1 MKASYKEAGMNE
13 NKLFNALMQQLTIA
27 GFICT
32 FYNLI
37 ASEVVA
43 GFYPAM
49 LFGYVALIVTAVHLF
64 LLKERTARSL
74 IVLCSIIVV
83 CAEILIFLLSKE
95 KTIAQRIQTIP
106 VIFFFTAYTVRRLL
120 KGTDTRTMVRT
131 FDVSIIVMLST
142 GIYLA
147 SHSLPLQMLYPS
159 IASIFISFSSI
170 IYLRQMEDGGKKNW
184 PVTILSLSLS
194 ALVVYALVGYSSLLG
209 KGVLVVKNWLIA
221 LGNAFL
227 RFVNWLFSLIPRLF
241 NIEDDGVLEWETD
254 EQYRGNYEL
263 NGIIDKR
270 ILELIVIAII
280 VFIGFF
286 TLLYFMK
293 FLKVGGEK
301 REKKV
306 LGEKRKGPGIVN
318 ALKKVLHS
326 ISTSIKV
333 ELYII
338 KNRNNTKGLYFWLIK
353 RLKRDEERKTPGET
367 PKEFMM
373 RLSCIHELRDVRTDL
388 LKLSD
393 DINMAFYSGQ
403 TAIAWQ
409 RIASAGKIRR
419 KINLFRLEHCLSSI
433 WSNLIESMK
442 RCRNK
447 KESM

>member
-1 MKASYKEAGMNE
+1 M
-13 NKLFNALMQQLTIA
+13 
-27 GFICT
+27 
-32 FYNLI
+32 
-37 ASEVVA
+37 
-43 GFYPAM
+43 
-49 LFGYVALIVTAVHLF
+49 
-64 LLKERTARSL
+64 
-74 IVLCSIIVV
+74 
-83 CAEILIFLLSKE
+83 
-95 KTIAQRIQTIP
+95 
-106 VIFFFTAYTVRRLL
+106 
-120 KGTDTRTMVRT
+120 
-131 FDVSIIVMLST
+131 
-142 GIYLA
+142 
-147 SHSLPLQMLYPS
+147 
-159 IASIFISFSSI
+159 
-170 IYLRQMEDGGKKNW
+170 
-184 PVTILSLSLS
+184 
-194 ALVVYALVGYSSLLG
+194 
-209 KGVLVVKNWLIA
+209 LVVKNWLIA

-241 NIEDDGVLEWETD
+241 NIEDDGVIEWETD

-433 WSNLIESMK
+433 WSNLIESIK
-442 RCRNK
+442 KYRNK